1 MYGIKNL
8 LRLILLIFILL
19 LLNDLVS
26 AQHVETFRGV
36 VLDHQTKAPLPGA
49 TVTIRGTSRFY
60 TTSSD
65 FNGWFEIENVPIGLH
80 DIVVELKDY
89 KNLLLRNVEVVTGKE
104 AFRLI
109 ELDQKIRDNK
119 KDIDI
124 RPYKPGIARNAT
136 TTVSAFSFNRENVQV
151 SDNVKEG
158 PAQMAAELPAFRQI
172 MDGRND
178 LSVRGNSPT
187 GLVWQ
192 IDDIPVVA
200 PNFSHEIGL
209 PGGTYPLL
217 PNAVMGKSEVDY
229 GPYPAGPVDALAG
242 KFKLRFRNGNRVDR
256 RYSLEMGSFGAAI
269 SAEGPIGRKP
279 SSSYL
284 VYYRNSLPSV
294 LDGSG
299 VEAVPGI
306 FPDRQQAAVNV
317 NVPTRFAGTFSI
329 FVTGGKNKVEM
340 LQGISAHPENF
351 YVYGSLP
358 NTDNYLDETLYT
370 GGFSHKIYLK
380 RGISSI
386 KTIVGI
392 SGYEQTSRM
401 EKYRSATIRLID
413 AGSDNKEQELFLS
426 SRFQHKP
433 SASNYIVAGVSA
445 RIRQVNFSDS
455 TLTGNVTQ
463 VYPKTYYMLLDA
475 NGKGLVQVQA
485 DAGWQH
491 KFGNTTAVYV
501 GVNANYFTFNQVA
514 SVEPRLS
521 IKHAYNDNT
530 FVSIGYGLQS
540 QFQPM
545 FLYFMKTKANNTG
558 TVITEGNRN
567 LGPTRMHQLVGAVD
581 KNFRGGLRLHAEV
594 YFQQLMKVPVEQH
607 VSSYSMVNY
616 GAGFRDYSIYP
627 LVNRGTGQNKGLE
640 LQLHKYLSHGYYFR
654 LSGSLYDSK
663 YKASDGATRNTAF
676 NGNYKSDLV
685 LGTKFPFSK
694 NGLLDIG
701 LHAIYSGGP
710 PMPGI
715 DYSTSVLAGYTVYDE
730 LSQYVN
736 REPDWFRVDAHV
748 SLKWSMRWMSHD
760 LFLSLRNLTGEK
772 ILLRKYFNPES
783 GAIEQQYQLGFV
795 PTILYRV
802 YF

>member
-1 MYGIKNL
+1 MDGIKIWCRFAL
-8 LRLILLIFILL
+8 LFLTVV
-19 LLNDLVS
+19 LLNDPVS
-26 AQHVETFRGV
+26 AQHVETLRGV

-65 FNGWFEIENVPIGLH
+65 FNGWFEIENVPVGLH

-109 ELDQKIRDNK
+109 ELDQKVRDNK

-136 TTVSAFSFNRENVQV
+136 ATVSAFSFNRENVQA
-151 SDNVKEG
+151 SDNVKED
-158 PAQMAAELPAFRQI
+158 PAEMASELPAFRQI
-172 MDGRND
+172 MAGRNE
-178 LSVRGNSPT
+178 LSIRGNSPT

-217 PNAVMGKSEVDY
+217 PNALLGKSEIDY
-229 GPYPAGPVDALAG
+229 GPFPAGPVDALAG
-242 KFKLRFRNGNRVDR
+242 KVNLRFRDGNRVDR
-256 RYSLEMGSFGAAI
+256 RYSLEMGSYGAAV
-269 SAEGPIGRKP
+269 SAEGPISRKP

-294 LDGSG
+294 LEGSG
-299 VEAVPGI
+299 VEAIPGI
-306 FPDRQQAAVNV
+306 FPDRQQVAFKVNI
-317 NVPTRFAGTFSI
+317 PTRFAGTFSV
-329 FVTGGKNKVEM
+329 FGAGGKNKVEM
-340 LQGISAHPENF
+340 LPGNSDHPENF
-351 YVYGSLP
+351 YVYGGLP

-386 KTIVGI
+386 KTTMGI

-401 EKYRSATIRLID
+401 EMHRSANLRQID
-413 AGSDNKEQELFLS
+413 TGNENNEQKLFFS

-433 SASNYIVAGVSA
+433 SVSNYIVAGISA
-445 RIRQVNFSDS
+445 SIRQVNFSDS

-463 VYPKTYYMLLDA
+463 VYPKPYYTLLDA
-475 NGKGLVQVQA
+475 NEKGLVQVQA

-501 GVNANYFTFNQVA
+501 GMNASYFTFNQTA
-514 SVEPRLS
+514 SIEPRLS
-521 IKHAYNDNT
+521 IRHEYNSKT
-530 FVSIGYGLQS
+530 IVSIGYGLKS
-540 QFQPM
+540 QLQPM
-545 FLYFMKTKANNTG
+545 FLYFMKTKADPTG
-558 TVITEGNRN
+558 TVVTEGNRN
-567 LGPTRMHQLVGAVD
+567 LSPTRMHQLVGAVD
-581 KNFRGGLRLHAEV
+581 RNFRGNLRLHAEV

-607 VSSYSMVNY
+607 ISSYSMMNY

-627 LVNRGTGQNKGLE
+627 LVNQGTGQNKGLE
-640 LQLHKYLSHGYYFR
+640 LQLDKYLSHGYYFR
-654 LSGSLYDSK
+654 LSGAVYDSK
-663 YKASDGATRNTAF
+663 YKASDGTSRNTAF
-676 NGNYKSDLV
+676 NGAYKSDLM
-685 LGTKFPFSK
+685 LGTRFPFSK
-694 NGLLDIG
+694 NGLLDLN
-701 LHAIYSGGP
+701 LHATYSGGAP
-710 PMPGI
+710 LPGI
-715 DYSTSVLAGYTVYDE
+715 DDSTSVLAGYTVYDE
-730 LSQYVN
+730 ASRYVN
-736 REPDWFRVDAHV
+736 REPAWFRVDAQV
-748 SLKWSMRWMSHD
+748 SLKWSMRWLSHE
-760 LFLSLRNLTGEK
+760 LAFNLRNLTGEK
-772 ILLRKYFNPES
+772 ILLRRFYNPES
-783 GAIEQQYQLGFV
+783 GAIEEQYQLGFV

>member
-1 MYGIKNL
+1 M
-8 LRLILLIFILL
+8 
-19 LLNDLVS
+19 
-26 AQHVETFRGV
+26 

-49 TVTIRGTSRFY
+49 TITIRGTSRFY

-65 FNGWFEIENVPIGLH
+65 FNGWFEIENVPVGLH
-80 DIVVELKDY
+80 DIVIELKDY
-89 KNLLLRNVEVVTGKE
+89 KNQLLRNVEVVTGKE
-104 AFRLI
+104 AFRMI
-109 ELDQKIRDNK
+109 ELDQKVADNK

-136 TTVSAFSFNRENVQV
+136 ATVSAFSFNRENVQA
-151 SDNVKEG
+151 SDNVKED

-178 LSVRGNSPT
+178 LSIRGNSPT

-209 PGGTYPLL
+209 SGGTYPLL
-217 PNAVMGKSEVDY
+217 PNALVGKSEVDY
-229 GPYPAGPVDALAG
+229 GPSPAGSIDALAG
-242 KFKLRFRNGNRVDR
+242 KFNLRFRNGNRVDR
-256 RYSLEMGSFGAAI
+256 RYSLEMGSFGTAV
-269 SAEGPIGRKP
+269 SAEGPISRKP

-294 LDGSG
+294 LSGSG
-299 VEAVPGI
+299 IEAVPGI
-306 FPDRQQAAVNV
+306 FPDRQQAAIKV

-329 FVTGGKNKVEM
+329 FATGGKNKVEM
-340 LQGISAHPENF
+340 LQGTGAQSENF
-351 YVYGSLP
+351 YVYGGMP

-386 KTIVGI
+386 KTTVGV
-392 SGYEQTSRM
+392 SGYERTSRM
-401 EKYRSATIRLID
+401 EMYRSTSLRQID
-413 AGSDNKEQELFLS
+413 AGSNNKEQELFFS

-433 SASNYIVAGVSA
+433 SADNYIVAGVSA
-445 RIRQVNFSDS
+445 RIHQVNFSDS

-463 VYPKTYYMLLDA
+463 VYPKNYYTLLDA
-475 NGKGLVQVQA
+475 NEKGLVQVQA

-501 GVNANYFTFNQVA
+501 GVNANYFTFNQTA

-521 IKHAYNDNT
+521 IRHEYNDKT
-530 FVSIGYGLQS
+530 IVSIGYGLQS
-540 QFQPM
+540 QLQPM
-545 FLYFMKTKANNTG
+545 FLYFMKTKADETG

-567 LGPTRMHQLVGAVD
+567 LSPTRMHQLVGAID
-581 KNFRGGLRLHAEV
+581 RNFHGNLRLHAEI

-607 VSSYSMVNY
+607 VSSFSMMNY

-627 LVNRGTGQNKGLE
+627 LVNQGTGQNKGLE
-640 LQLHKYLSHGYYFR
+640 LQLDKYLMHGYYFR
-654 LSGSLYDSK
+654 LSGALYDSK

-685 LGTKFPFSK
+685 LGTKFPFAQ
-694 NGLLDIG
+694 NGLLDINM
-701 LHAIYSGGP
+701 HAIYSGGSP
-710 PMPGI
+710 LPGI
-715 DYSTSVLAGYTVYDE
+715 DDSTSVAVGHTVYDE
-730 LSQYVN
+730 ASRYAT
-736 REPDWFRVDAHV
+736 RGSDWFRIDARV
-748 SLKWSMRWMSHD
+748 TLKWSMRWLSHE
-760 LFLSLRNLTGEK
+760 LSFNLHNLTGEK
-772 ILLRKYFNPES
+772 ILLRRFYNPES
-783 GAIEQQYQLGFV
+783 GTVDEQYQLGFV
-795 PTILYRV
+795 PTVLYRV